1 MYKEVVSTESAP
13 KAVGPYS
20 QAIKVGSWL
29 FLSGQIPIDP
39 ATNQVVSGS
48 IDRQTELVLK
58 NAEKVLEAA
67 GATLANVVKTTLFLS
82 NMEDYPRVNA
92 MYARFFPYAPPARS
106 AVQVARLPKDVGI
119 EIEMVAFLEEVAP
132 KGTDAE

>member
-1 MYKEVVSTESAP
+1 MHKEVVSTESAP
-13 KAVGPYS
+13 RAVGPYS
-20 QAIKVGSWL
+20 QAIKVGPWL

-39 ATNQVVSGS
+39 ATNQVISGS
-48 IDRQTELVLK
+48 IDQQTELVLK

-67 GATLANVVKTTLFLS
+67 GATLANVVKTTLFLT
-82 NMEDYPRVNA
+82 NIEDYPRINS

-119 EIEMVAFLEEVAP
+119 EIEMIAFLEELPLENV
-132 KGTDAE
+132 